1 MREVRKKVS
10 VSLGFQIFCF
20 ILNSFSPLF
29 LPTKERRLAH
39 RTTWN
44 TNGCAF
50 VIHETRFGFNSS
62 RRRRSV
68 RRCSGGAIAIAI
80 AIATTTTTLWHRGG
94 RGGERGRIADGGAIA
109 RFESKEKSNRE
120 SDGLFDWTVSVG
132 RVVDI
137 RIWDG
142 FWAQGGDFGAV
153 ADGE

>member
-1 MREVRKKVS
+1 MREEKKRS
-10 VSLGFQIFCF
+10 VYLGFRIFCP
-20 ILNSFSPLF
+20 ILTVF
-29 LPTKERRLAH
+29 LPFSFPQERRLAH

-62 RRRRSV
+62 RCRRRSV
-68 RRCSGGAIAIAI
+68 RRCSGRAIAIAIAI
-80 AIATTTTTLWHRGG
+80 AIATATTLWHRGG
-94 RGGERGRIADGGAIA
+94 RGGERGRIDGGAIA

-142 FWAQGGDFGAV
+142 FGAQGGDFGAV